1 MERIR
6 IGISGYGNLGKGVE
20 LAAAQNPDIELVAI
34 FTRREPEHA
43 STGSALVHIS
53 ELRKY
58 TDKIDVL
65 ILCGGSAADLPL
77 QGPELSRLFNTVD
90 SFDTHAKIPE
100 YFRQVDE
107 SSRAAGKLSLVSA
120 GWDPGLFSLAR
131 LLGRCVLPSGH
142 DYTFWGKG
150 VSQGHSDAIR

>member
-1 MERIR
+1 MEGEDNKLQKMEKIR

-58 TDKIDVL
+58 TDRIDVL
-65 ILCGGSAADLPL
+65 ILCGGSVADLPL
-77 QGPELSRLFNTVD
+77 QGLNCRGCSTLSTASTLMQKFPNISGRWMN
-90 SFDTHAKIPE
+90 HPG
-100 YFRQVDE
+100 RQE
-107 SSRAAGKLSLVSA
+107 S
-120 GWDPGLFSLAR
+120 
-131 LLGRCVLPSGH
+131 
-142 DYTFWGKG
+142 
-150 VSQGHSDAIR
+150 

>member
-77 QGPELSRLFNTVD
+77 QGPELS
-90 SFDTHAKIPE
+90 
-100 YFRQVDE
+100 
-107 SSRAAGKLSLVSA
+107 
-120 GWDPGLFSLAR
+120 
-131 LLGRCVLPSGH
+131 
-142 DYTFWGKG
+142 
-150 VSQGHSDAIR
+150 